1 MVEAIREN
9 AIAANMW
16 LITVLALFHV
26 AVMVLLGLA
35 IWRTMTYRDPL
46 HEEFSAS
53 LPTEGEGPPPAP
65 GGARPESPL

>member
-26 AVMVLLGLA
+26 AVMALLGLA

-46 HEEFSAS
+46 HEEFSGS
-53 LPTEGEGPPPAP
+53 LPTEGEGPHPAP
-65 GGARPESPL
+65 EAARPERPL